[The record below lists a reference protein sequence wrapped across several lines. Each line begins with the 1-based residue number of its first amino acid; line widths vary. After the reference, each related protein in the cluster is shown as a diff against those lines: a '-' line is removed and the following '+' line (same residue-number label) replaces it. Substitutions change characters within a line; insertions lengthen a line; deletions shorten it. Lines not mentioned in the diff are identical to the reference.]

1 MHSSAFRRVFAA
13 DVVSTFGSLMSR
25 LAIPWLAV
33 LVLDA
38 GPGAMALLA
47 VADVAA
53 GAVAAL
59 VLGVLV
65 DRLPKR
71 GAMIASDLLRAAALL
86 AIPLL
91 AWLDHL
97 SIGVLIAVVAFN
109 GALTVAFELAQSAWI
124 ARHTEAADLAG
135 RNSMLAAGAAVTE
148 AASFG
153 LTGWI
158 YQLAGATT
166 AIVTDA
172 LTFIASALLL
182 VRVEETPLPPKKAT
196 VGPTVQGELRAFGA
210 EVRDGLLT
218 VVADPTLRA
227 LAVVAALTA
236 FGSSFAATTYM
247 IYVARDVGFSTGAL
261 GMIFALGGVGSLAGA
276 WLVATL
282 SRRFPAHLLLIAG
295 LFVWAVFSAAA
306 PMAVSATL
314 VGALLLCT
322 QQLLGDAGGI
332 AVQITDRTLRQ
343 SHTPETH
350 LARVDASIRTISHA
364 LTLAGALLSG
374 MLAEIFGA
382 RPLLF
387 ASSALIGLAG
397 VVALFSLRAHG
408 DNRPTVESSHPE
420 RTAT

>member
-1 MHSSAFRRVFAA
+1 MHSIAFRRVFAA
-13 DVVSTFGSLMSR
+13 DVISTFGSLMSR

-53 GAVAAL
+53 GAAAAL
-59 VLGVLV
+59 VLGVLI
-65 DRLPKR
+65 DRMPKR
-71 GAMIASDLLRAAALL
+71 GAMIACDLLRAAALL

-91 AWLDHL
+91 AWLDEL

-124 ARHTEAADLAG
+124 AKHTEAADLAG
-135 RNSMLAAGAAVTE
+135 RNSVLAAGGAVTE

-158 YQLAGATT
+158 YQLAGATM
-166 AIVTDA
+166 AIITDA
-172 LTFIASALLL
+172 LTYVASALLL
-182 VRVEETPLPPKKAT
+182 VRVEETSLPPKAAPAGRT
-196 VGPTVQGELRAFGA
+196 VRGELSAFIH
-210 EVRDGLLT
+210 EVRDGLHT

-261 GMIFALGGVGSLAGA
+261 GMIFALGGFGSLAGA
-276 WLVATL
+276 WLVAKL
-282 SRRFPAHLLLIAG
+282 SRRFPAHRLLIAG
-295 LFVWAVFSAAA
+295 LFVWAIFSAAA
-306 PMAVSATL
+306 PLAVSATL

-350 LARVDASIRTISHA
+350 LARVDASIRTITHG

-374 MLAEIFGA
+374 TLAEVFGA

-387 ASSALIGLAG
+387 ASSVLIGLAG

-408 DNRPTVESSHPE
+408 DNRQAANPPHPE
-420 RTAT
+420 RRAT